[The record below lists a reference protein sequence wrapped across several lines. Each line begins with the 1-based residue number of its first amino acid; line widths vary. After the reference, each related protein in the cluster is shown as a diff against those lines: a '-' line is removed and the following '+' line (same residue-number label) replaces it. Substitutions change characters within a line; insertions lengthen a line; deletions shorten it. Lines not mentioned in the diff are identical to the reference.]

1 MFELKNLPWPQ
12 LTGYR
17 RIILASTLSL
27 GSLLWAQCEVDAQG
41 ATQPNGA
48 NANQVDSKI
57 VVADAAKVILINN
70 VRVPAQV
77 EGMLTEI
84 LVEEG
89 AIIEQDQPIAKI
101 DDRQALLTLDLK
113 KAQEREA
120 EYNALNNI
128 NLKDAQNSEALA
140 REKAKAY
147 KDLERQGATAT
158 WNARSLEL
166 EATREKLRIELAEM
180 NMKIAEVQLLAKKSE
195 RELADLEIVKRKILA
210 PFSGFVETRVA
221 QLGEWVQPG
230 SPIVQIV
237 QMDRLRAQGFVS
249 AVSPDRAVSPGMP
262 AVVEFDLGNNRKERI
277 NGVVGFVGN
286 DVDLQNRRKIWVE
299 FANSRVGNDWLIKPG
314 MIPVIRIDISQPV
327 ANSIG
332 QVVTPSSTVR

>member
-1 MFELKNLPWPQ
+1 MFELKFLPSLQ
-12 LTGYR
+12 FAGYR
-17 RIILASTLSL
+17 RVVLAATLTI
-27 GSLLWAQCEVDAQG
+27 GSLLSIQGVANAQG
-41 ATQPNGA
+41 TNQPNRGA
-48 NANQVDSKI
+48 SDPVDSKI

-77 EGMLTEI
+77 EGMLTKI

-89 AIIEQDQPIAKI
+89 AIIEQDQPIAII
-101 DDRQALLTLDLK
+101 DDRQALITLELK

-128 NLKDAQNSEALA
+128 NLKDARNSEALA
-140 REKAKAY
+140 REKAAAY
-147 KDLERQGATAT
+147 LALEKQGATAT

-180 NMKIAEVQLLAKKSE
+180 NMKIAEVQFLAKKSE
-195 RELADLEIVKRKILA
+195 RELADLEIVKRKVLA

-249 AVSPDRAVSPGMP
+249 AVSPDRAVAPGMA
-262 AVVEFDLGNNRKERI
+262 AVVEFDLGNGRKERI
-277 NGVVGFVGN
+277 NGVVSFVGN
-286 DVDLQNRRKIWVE
+286 DVDLQNRRRIWVE
-299 FANSRVGNDWLIKPG
+299 FENSRVGNDWLIKPG

-332 QVVTPSSTVR
+332 QVVSPSSTVR

>member
-1 MFELKNLPWPQ
+1 
-12 LTGYR
+12 
-17 RIILASTLSL
+17 
-27 GSLLWAQCEVDAQG
+27 
-41 ATQPNGA
+41 
-48 NANQVDSKI
+48 
-57 VVADAAKVILINN
+57 
-70 VRVPAQV
+70 
-77 EGMLTEI
+77 
-84 LVEEG
+84 
-89 AIIEQDQPIAKI
+89 
-101 DDRQALLTLDLK
+101 
-113 KAQEREA
+113 
-120 EYNALNNI
+120 
-128 NLKDAQNSEALA
+128 
-140 REKAKAY
+140 
-147 KDLERQGATAT
+147 
-158 WNARSLEL
+158 
-166 EATREKLRIELAEM
+166 
-180 NMKIAEVQLLAKKSE
+180 LLAKKSE